1 MNNNKQLKEKFV
13 TQSENDNIVK
23 NVFIVIGYSIAGI
36 LMVGMLSWGYL
47 THEYLF
53 VAIYSFVFL
62 IYASMIVA
70 FIVINKEIYDSDSYS
85 IILGTTIISMFL
97 TFIVICLYVYKYF
110 SSISQTKSVQD
121 IRYSLNY

>member
-62 IYASMIVA
+62 IYTSMIVA

-110 SSISQTKSVQD
+110 ASIRQTKSVQD
-121 IRYSLNY
+121 VRYSLNY

>member
-1 MNNNKQLKEKFV
+1 MNNKQLKEKFV

-110 SSISQTKSVQD
+110 ASIRQTKSVQD
-121 IRYSLNY
+121 VRYSLNY

>member
-1 MNNNKQLKEKFV
+1 MNERFV
-13 TQSENDNIVK
+13 TQEENDSIVK

>member
-1 MNNNKQLKEKFV
+1 MNGNKQLKEKFV

-97 TFIVICLYVYKYF
+97 TFIVISLYVYKYF
-110 SSISQTKSVQD
+110 ASIRQTKSVQD
-121 IRYSLNY
+121 VRYSLNY

>member
-1 MNNNKQLKEKFV
+1 MNNKYLKEKFV

-23 NVFIVIGYSIAGI
+23 NVFIVIGYSLAAI
-36 LMVGMLSWGYL
+36 LMVGMLFWGYL

-53 VAIYSFVFL
+53 IAVYSFVFL
-62 IYASMIVA
+62 LYASIIVA

-97 TFIVICLYVYKYF
+97 TFIVICLYIYKYF
-110 SSISQTKSVQD
+110 SSIRNTRSIQD
-121 IRYSLNY
+121 VKYSLNY

>member
-1 MNNNKQLKEKFV
+1 MNDNKQLKEKFV

-110 SSISQTKSVQD
+110 ASIRQTKSVQD
-121 IRYSLNY
+121 VRYSLNY